1 MTNERILKLLET
13 VEDGGV
19 EEQEMLISI
28 IDEANGKF
36 EECDVNLVRKF
47 SSLIHL
53 FGGMDL
59 TESSWRF
66 FPLEIASG
74 KYPLE
79 KLPEHV
85 REIAKELYYK

>member
-1 MTNERILKLLET
+1 MTHERILKLIET
-13 VEDGGV
+13 VEDGNV
-19 EEQEMLISI
+19 EEQEMIVQVLDE
-28 IDEANGKF
+28 IDGKF
-36 EECDVNLVRKF
+36 EDCDMNLVRKF
-47 SSLIHL
+47 SLLIHL

-66 FPLEIASG
+66 FPLEISSG

-79 KLPEHV
+79 NLPEHV

>member
-1 MTNERILKLLET
+1 MKRERILKLIET
-13 VEDGGV
+13 VEGGSV
-19 EEQEMLISI
+19 EEQEMIVQILDE
-28 IDEANGKF
+28 IDGKF
-36 EECDVNLVRKF
+36 EDCDANLVRKF
-47 SSLIHL
+47 SLLSHL

-59 TESSWRF
+59 SESSWRF
-66 FPLEIASG
+66 FPDEISSG